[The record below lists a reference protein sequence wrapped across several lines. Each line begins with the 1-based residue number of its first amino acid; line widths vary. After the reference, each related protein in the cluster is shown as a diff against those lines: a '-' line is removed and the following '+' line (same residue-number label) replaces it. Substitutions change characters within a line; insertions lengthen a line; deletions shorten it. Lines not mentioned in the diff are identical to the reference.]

1 MSMDFDPTG
10 SLEIFS
16 LDLEKPGSE
25 MTVLGKV
32 ETGERM
38 QRLAWSNLGSTG
50 AAPSLKYGLIAG
62 GLANGAINI
71 WNPTPLIEG
80 TEDNPLLASVQNH
93 SGNVY
98 GLDFNPFQQNLLAT
112 GGANNEVYLW
122 DLQNPSKPSVYSP
135 GTSTAGAH
143 NDVTSV
149 AWNKKVVHILAT
161 ATSNGST
168 IIWDLRAKRPVLSFG
183 RQRCK
188 AIAWNPEQP
197 TSIVTASEDDD
208 QPVIHM
214 WNLVNTYAPE
224 KTLQGHTQGVLS
236 MSWCRTDTNLLLS
249 TGKDKRTL
257 LWDTTTTEVIS
268 EVEISANWNF
278 DVQWSPAVPAV
289 ASACSLDGKIRV
301 LRLND
306 FDTRPALPPAVS
318 PLSNG
323 MTQQGMNDLFGLSAG
338 DSAFASPVAQPVSSA
353 PAEPDNRPPGKAPKH
368 VPVWL
373 RRPAGASFGF
383 GGKLIMFGKPKPA
396 AAGPPT
402 PAAGVDP
409 TKVAAPAAR
418 KNSPVTIVGV
428 VTDVE
433 LIRRADYLE
442 AAIKSNKYQQF
453 CDEKLKS
460 AKAEEEKT
468 TWSFIKATF
477 AEKPRQELLVH
488 LGFEPEEVSNTLND
502 YIDTLPLPAG
512 ITKGVN
518 DDSDDEDNEEVSG
531 ESSKSASSSSSTENG
546 AEGDAA
552 SLAFD
557 KAVNGAKTK
566 VDVAQQIHLASNDAT
581 DTMLTRALLVGDFP
595 SAVDC
600 CIRLGRMDD
609 ALVLAACGGGELWKR
624 TQDIYFKLNA
634 KKKPFVAVI
643 SSIVNKNM
651 DDLVSRVDL
660 ARWKECL
667 AVLCTYGAKDQ
678 FAPLCTKLGDRLKN
692 EKKNLQSA
700 SLCYICA
707 GAIESTLDAWIQSRA
722 SAKTLSLMELQD
734 LIERVVVSSKARS
747 EFKATDYLVNKYA
760 QYAEALAT
768 QGRLSAALYYLQQS
782 QRLAPQPA
790 GSPAAILFDRVFHA
804 IHRKGTVSAKDVPP
818 FPFETVPVGGI
829 YSAPASKSA
838 SVANKLLTTAPATT
852 AAATAPAKKRGSM
865 APPEPSRLVA
875 APVTTAPAP
884 AWGSVGG
891 GAMAVPSPGW
901 GSGTLPMPL
910 PAPAPPASSLPPPVA
925 APAGPA
931 RGTSRSTARAA
942 AVAPVV
948 PTPMASPMPVST
960 IATSAPMPMPMPSP
974 AMPSPMVP
982 GPFGSSAGAS
992 LIPGPT
998 MSATS
1003 LPSAAPPSG
1012 VAAGPPPPGSA
1023 NRTVRSKTRATAGP
1037 ASGVVPAAFVPSSP
1051 MAPSPAASAPPPV
1064 SAAAPPP
1071 TGSGRAASGSSVAP
1085 PPVGA
1090 PRSAPPPSA
1099 FVPTTSTPVAAP
1111 PSGSAA
1117 PSSETPP
1124 VKKKKK
1130 KADESNG
1137 ETPPVKKKKKVVK
1150 PMEAPLAPEPVQP
1163 APVASMAPPPGR
1175 SAPPPVM
1182 AAPSMPMPSPV
1193 APPPSMRAA
1202 AAPPARADPQPSA
1215 AFPVASRPTT
1225 APTPKPE
1232 LPKPVAQDQQEL
1244 LEKVKQ
1250 TMAKIEAVEPQP
1262 DIHPRI
1268 AELNEKILSVPELAK
1283 GLRADAHN
1291 GFGCGL
1297 RFVLNARSLFQGLF
1311 PPLNRFIIH
1320 S

>member
-1 MSMDFDPTG
+1 MRQSTNR
-10 SLEIFS
+10 IFRFS
-16 LDLEKPGSE
+16 WLQYLFVPSPFARR
-25 MTVLGKV
+25 L
-32 ETGERM
+32 
-38 QRLAWSNLGSTG
+38 QRLTFIHIVDRFGPNTSRFGASFSFDSLLG
-50 AAPSLKYGLIAG
+50 AALSNVLFSRTIYR
-62 GLANGAINI
+62 
-71 WNPTPLIEG
+71 G
-80 TEDNPLLASVQNH
+80 TDENPLLASVQNH

-98 GLDFNPFQQNLLAT
+98 GLDFNPFQQHLLAT

-135 GTSTAGAH
+135 GTSTAGGT
-143 NDVTSV
+143 NDVTTV

-183 RQRCK
+183 RHRCR

-224 KTLQGHTQGVLS
+224 KTLQAHTQGVLS

-257 LWDTTTTEVIS
+257 LWDTTTSEVIS

-289 ASACSLDGKIRV
+289 ASACSLDGKIRI

-338 DSAFASPVAQPVSSA
+338 DSAFAAPASQPVN
-353 PAEPDNRPPGKAPKH
+353 PVPVEPDNRPTGKPPKH

-373 RRPAGASFGF
+373 RRPAGASFAF
-383 GGKLIMFGKPKPA
+383 GGKLIMFGKPKAP

-409 TKVAAPAAR
+409 SKVTAPAVR
-418 KNSPVTIVGV
+418 KNGPITIVGV
-428 VTDVE
+428 VTDAE

-460 AKAEEEKT
+460 SKTEEEKT

-477 AEKPRQELLVH
+477 AEKPRQEMLVH

-502 YIDTLPLPAG
+502 YIDTLPLPPG

-518 DDSDDEDNEEVSG
+518 DDSDDEDGS
-531 ESSKSASSSSSTENG
+531 ESAESTKSSSSENG
-546 AEGDAA
+546 SGGDA

-557 KAVNGAKTK
+557 KAVAAATSSTK
-566 VDVAQQIHLASNDAT
+566 QEADAAQINLASSDPT

-609 ALVLAACGGGELWKR
+609 ALVLAACGGGALWKR

-678 FAPLCTKLGDRLKN
+678 FARLCTKLGDRLKG

-700 SLCYICA
+700 SMCYICA
-707 GAIESTLDAWIQSRA
+707 GAIEQTLDAWIQSRA
-722 SAKTLSLMELQD
+722 NGQTLSLMQLQD

-760 QYAEALAT
+760 MYAEALAT

-782 QRLAPQPA
+782 QRLTPQPA
-790 GSPAAILFDRVFHA
+790 GSPAAILFDRVYHA
-804 IHRKGTVSAKDVPP
+804 IHRKGSVSSKDVPP
-818 FPFETVPVGGI
+818 FPFDHVAVGGTAASKLASAAGKLLA
-829 YSAPASKSA
+829 SAPSTAPVTSA
-838 SVANKLLTTAPATT
+838 SG
-852 AAATAPAKKRGSM
+852 KKRGSV
-865 APPEPSRLVA
+865 APPEPSRLVS
-875 APVTTAPAP
+875 APTSGPSLAWGSGGMSSITPAP
-884 AWGSVGG
+884 AS
-891 GAMAVPSPGW
+891 GW
-901 GSGTLPMPL
+901 GSSPM
-910 PAPAPPASSLPPPVA
+910 PAPPASMPPPVA
-925 APAGPA
+925 AASGP
-931 RGTSRSTARAA
+931 RSTSRSSARVTP
-942 AVAPVV
+942 VAPVFSGPSV
-948 PTPMASPMPVST
+948 PPPASSMPSPVMASPV
-960 IATSAPMPMPMPSP
+960 MPSP
-974 AMPSPMVP
+974 YGSNGTSGLMPVMPSP
-982 GPFGSSAGAS
+982 
-992 LIPGPT
+992 
-998 MSATS
+998 S
-1003 LPSAAPPSG
+1003 LPSPSPSVG
-1012 VAAGPPPPGSA
+1012 TPSAVPPPGSA
-1023 NRTVRSKTRATAGP
+1023 NRAVRSKARAAPGPTAG
-1037 ASGVVPAAFVPSSP
+1037 VIPAAFVPSSP
-1051 MAPSPAASAPPPV
+1051 MPSSPAPTAAAPVAS
-1064 SAAAPPP
+1064 AAPPP
-1071 TGSGRAASGSSVAP
+1071 MGSGRAASGSSVAP

-1090 PRSAPPPSA
+1090 ARSVAPPPSA
-1099 FVPTTSTPVAAP
+1099 FVPSSTPTPAAP
-1111 PSGSAA
+1111 PA
-1117 PSSETPP
+1117 TPP

-1130 KADESNG
+1130 KTEDSNG
-1137 ETPPVKKKKKVVK
+1137 ETPPIKKKKKVK
-1150 PMEAPLAPEPVQP
+1150 PADGPTAPDPVQP
-1163 APVASMAPPPGR
+1163 VA
-1175 SAPPPVM
+1175 APPPV
-1182 AAPSMPMPSPV
+1182 ASVAPPPSRSVPQPAVLTPSMPMPTGMSSI
-1193 APPPSMRAA
+1193 APPPSFRSAV
-1202 AAPPARADPQPSA
+1202 APSPARVDPQPSTA
-1215 AFPVASRPTT
+1215 MPVAYTT
-1225 APTPKPE
+1225 APTQKPE

-1250 TMAKIEAVEPQP
+1250 AFAKIEAVEPMP

-1268 AELNEKILSVPELAK
+1268 ADLNEKILSVPELAK
-1283 GLRADAHN
+1283 GQAAHSCLLNFCDFILTSSLPEAKDAHQELTAQHYRVI
-1291 GFGCGL
+1291 GSKAMLGL
-1297 RFVLNARSLFQGLF
+1297 KRMMACAEKHRL
-1311 PPLNRFIIH
+1311 
-1320 S
+1320 